1 MYSFSELDNNIAGI
15 FGALLT
21 GFFYDLTV
29 ASFFVLPVALYC
41 WLMKDSWYQKKW
53 QTPVLY
59 FFFIVV
65 IIILVFT
72 SIAEFV
78 FWDEFKSRFNF
89 IAVDYLVYTN
99 EVMNNIIESYNM
111 PLVIGGL
118 LLAGALLFWPIRK
131 WVDASLVSSMRFK
144 KRSVFFFLYLSG
156 MLEGTVTQR
165 IFAEGSIAA
174 PTACVCK
181 ELNPPSNAPVLRIES
196 AMG

>member
-1 MYSFSELDNNIAGI
+1 MMSQTTTWFKKIFQHRFGPVFLMALLVTVISLFTRIGLIMYSFSELDNNIAGI

-144 KRSVFFFLYLSG
+144 KRSVFFFLYL
-156 MLEGTVTQR
+156 
-165 IFAEGSIAA
+165 
-174 PTACVCK
+174 
-181 ELNPPSNAPVLRIES
+181 
-196 AMG
+196 